1 MQDFF
6 HQQYCA
12 KNAASLKFGNICV
25 SSFMEIDRV
34 FSSQDLS
41 CMELVYCLK
50 PKLGGYEPK
59 NGIPLGISFEGDAYL
74 EIFGKPCHFIWKG
87 IKTKKHGDV
96 GIQSWKPTR
105 FKNEFLTISPIL
117 RICCLLLLP
126 INSYSPKMTLS
137 LAYPPKKASY
147 KTQ

>member
-1 MQDFF
+1 VVQDFF

-74 EIFGKPCHFIWKG
+74 KIFGKPCHFI
-87 IKTKKHGDV
+87 
-96 GIQSWKPTR
+96 
-105 FKNEFLTISPIL
+105 
-117 RICCLLLLP
+117 
-126 INSYSPKMTLS
+126 
-137 LAYPPKKASY
+137 
-147 KTQ
+147 